1 MKLKPT
7 LECKNGKKTVDVFV
21 ETRIMP
27 DESGA
32 IAHTNKM
39 KIIDYPTMTSRNMLD
54 TVWSGLLD
62 TEPTTKVN
70 KL

>member
-1 MKLKPT
+1 
-7 LECKNGKKTVDVFV
+7 
-21 ETRIMP
+21 MP

-39 KIIDYPTMTSRNMLD
+39 KITDYPTTTSKNMLD
-54 TVWSGLLD
+54 TVWRGLLGTD
-62 TEPTTKVN
+62 PTTKVI

>member
-1 MKLKPT
+1 
-7 LECKNGKKTVDVFV
+7 
-21 ETRIMP
+21 MP